1 MYSCMA
7 SLKHFFIPHRDNNY
21 HPHILHTKRAVLYSG
36 LFLTMK
42 AIVVVFVLLVPVE
55 VYVIPDVLAD
65 QQARLFTLTNEVRL
79 TNGIV
84 PLTLEQRLYASSQ
97 HKATD
102 MASASYFAHTGPDG
116 RSLASWLNEAGYSYS
131 VAGENLAIG
140 FSDPRA
146 LVNAWVNSPTHLAN
160 LIDPEYAETGIGL
173 AGGMYDGVPVVYV
186 AQHFGTEKSG
196 SEIDVVAEKPILSQV
211 ETAEVTPVVSEETII
226 VVSSTTFGD
235 VLGTK
240 EDTEVLE
247 EAIVSEDP
255 EESILVTAEQT
266 SPLVEQTSQE
276 LSSIDFDRSF
286 VRYEEI
292 DDTHF
297 RIAAFASINVP
308 FRSAS
313 VLIGNTAIPLTET
326 DGSYGVLSG
335 SIEMDE
341 SISEYFA
348 AVLVPELRMT
358 NEQGEVMSYALRW
371 QHLPKVT
378 LTPVEQYTASKSLLS
393 SITNLFNVTNDIFFF
408 FIGFFTIALFT
419 NIFWEIRYQHHHVT
433 VQTLGLILLL
443 ITLVAI

>member
-1 MYSCMA
+1 MS

-36 LFLTMK
+36 LFLAMK
-42 AIVVVFVLLVPVE
+42 TIVVVFVLLVPVE

-65 QQARLFTLTNEVRL
+65 QQARLFTLTNEVRIA
-79 TNGIV
+79 NGIT
-84 PLTLEQRLYASSQ
+84 PLSQEQRLYASSQ

-102 MASASYFAHTGPDG
+102 MANASYFAHTGPDG
-116 RSLASWLNEAGYSYS
+116 KSLANWLAEAQYPYHT
-131 VAGENLAIG
+131 AGENLAIG

-160 LIDPEYAETGIGL
+160 LIDPEYEETGIGL
-173 AGGMYDGVPVVYV
+173 AAGMYDGVPVVYV
-186 AQHFGTEKSG
+186 AQHFGTEKNG
-196 SEIDVVAEKPILSQV
+196 TEIPVVQAPIEIEDPV
-211 ETAEVTPVVSEETII
+211 PVVIEEDTTETAI
-226 VVSSTTFGD
+226 VSSTTFGD

-240 EDTEVLE
+240 ADEDIDVLAEPLVTEH
-247 EAIVSEDP
+247 P
-255 EESILVTAEQT
+255 EESIIVTTEQT
-266 SPLVEQTSQE
+266 EPIDDQTPDALPPVDLE
-276 LSSIDFDRSF
+276 RSF

-292 DDTHF
+292 DDTHV

-308 FRSAS
+308 FRTAT
-313 VLIGNTAIPLTET
+313 VLIGGTSIPLSET

-335 SIEMDE
+335 SLEVDQPV
-341 SISEYFA
+341 SEYFA
-348 AVLVPELRMT
+348 AVLAPELRIT
-358 NEQGEVMSYALRW
+358 DEQGDVMSYALHW

-393 SITNLFNVTNDIFFF
+393 SITNLFNVTNGIFFF
-408 FIGFFTIALFT
+408 FIGFFTIALLL
-419 NIFWEIRYQHHHVT
+419 NIFWEVKYQHHHVT